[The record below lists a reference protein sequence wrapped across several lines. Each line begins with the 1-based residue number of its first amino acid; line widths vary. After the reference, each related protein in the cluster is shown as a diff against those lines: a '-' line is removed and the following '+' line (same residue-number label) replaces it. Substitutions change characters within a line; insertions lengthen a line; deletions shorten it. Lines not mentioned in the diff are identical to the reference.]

1 MGPPT
6 EGKDMTIVS
15 TVSGIPCIIRVDHCF
30 VQEPLGPDCDSD
42 QDCYGYA
49 EIEFTVLDRRG
60 REAPW
65 LTRKLTPD
73 DVERIETEILETP

>member
-1 MGPPT
+1 M
-6 EGKDMTIVS
+6 
-15 TVSGIPCIIRVDHCF
+15 
-30 VQEPLGPDCDSD
+30 QEPLGRGCDSD